1 MEKVEKKEEPAQK
14 KKKKGTGYGADNQN
28 NSKWSAQ
35 EWIEHRKNV
44 AQEIER
50 VVCIL
55 VSFLDCETSI
65 SDPRLS

>member
-1 MEKVEKKEEPAQK
+1 MREVKEESEEREEVVEKVEKKEEPAQK

-44 AQEIER
+44 AQEI
-50 VVCIL
+50 
-55 VSFLDCETSI
+55 
-65 SDPRLS
+65 